1 MGIPN
6 SPRRLKPMAPM
17 LDCRTVLSTQDANRF
32 AQVGQGRVRFLLTQA
47 ASVDCLLYLINRGL
61 RRQGI
66 SGRSN
71 RHAVSAVPNED
82 FER

>member
-1 MGIPN
+1 M
-6 SPRRLKPMAPM
+6 LTAPG
-17 LDCRTVLSTQDANRF
+17 LNELEGLPTSKGAKI
-32 AQVGQGRVRFLLTQA
+32 AGRARFLLTQA

-61 RRQGI
+61 CRQGI

-71 RHAVSAVPNED
+71 RHAVSAVRNEG